1 MPPVAPAGMIA
12 AFASTSPCAEFNVDT
27 VGCGKPDGH
36 AVKKERDR
44 GDALCDRDALPAAST
59 AGEYVAMIVGN
70 HNAFLNVEIRP
81 AVIPSFYYG
90 VGLFGDHNL
99 LYRSYLHDFGSPD
112 AVQNPGGNGGWILEV
127 AGAGAV
133 NNVIWSNHLTRG
145 GARREL
151 LYGRVQ
157 LQSLAEQ
164 CYGWRLGPGLGSCF
178 CGRRGV

>member
-1 MPPVAPAGMIA
+1 MPQNCSAGNKAVVMVN
-12 AFASTSPCAEFNVDT
+12 PGDT
-27 VGCGKPDGH
+27 ATIVSLQSGSSQSIILRGNYIVIDGLRS
-36 AVKKERDR
+36 AT
-44 GDALCDRDALPAAST
+44 AAST
-59 AGEYVAMIVGN
+59 AGEYVAMIIGN